1 MKRFLI
7 VFSLVLAAFVVP
19 LQVLAQ
25 ETEEIV
31 TSTGGKSFELNIV
44 PGVQSIFDK
53 SIPLTLNIKSN
64 VDTHRMQLR
73 WKLPTGIT
81 TKNSGVTDWGTVKK
95 EQEVSTAIT
104 LKPAKPGV
112 YNIVA
117 EVQDWRTNEVDTVSI
132 KLTFDNNLEL
142 SPQSDEYY
150 RNQTSWFWAKI
161 GIGIVGVTAFII
173 LAIFGLKAFQK
184 WMDED

>member
-1 MKRFLI
+1 MKKIL
-7 VFSLVLAAFVVP
+7 FSLFLVLTLLLVP

-25 ETEEIV
+25 EEEAV
-31 TSTGGKSFELNIV
+31 TSTGGTSFELSIV

-53 SIPLTLNIKSN
+53 SIPLTLNITSK

-73 WKLPTGIT
+73 WELPTGISA
-81 TKNSGVTDWGTVKK
+81 KNSGVTDWGTVTKG
-95 EQEVSTAIT
+95 QEISTSIT
-104 LKPAKPGV
+104 LKPAKLGT

-117 EVQDWRTNEVDTVSI
+117 EVQDWRTNEVDTVAI
-132 KLTFDNNLEL
+132 EITFDKNLEL

-150 RNQTSWFWAKI
+150 RNKTAWFWAKV
-161 GIGIVGVTAFII
+161 GIGIVGVTALII
-173 LAIFGLKAFQK
+173 FTVLGIKAFQK